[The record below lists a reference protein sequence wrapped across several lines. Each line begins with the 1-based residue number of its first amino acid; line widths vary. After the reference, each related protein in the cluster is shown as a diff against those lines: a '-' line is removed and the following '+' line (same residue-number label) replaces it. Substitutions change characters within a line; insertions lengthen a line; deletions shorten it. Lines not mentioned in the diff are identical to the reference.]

1 MSCVIFFL
9 FVTKQVASI
18 SEAMVE
24 KHRKHNHMTA
34 FLWLIFFLISW
45 EIRFFQWKMPQTLQK
60 LMVMEMEPQ
69 ENNLDWKLWEICQ
82 EAQINLTAAEDA
94 LDIISLVT
102 SVLALCR
109 NKLFTSLTFA
119 MCLIIIV
126 NINLG
131 CSLSSP
137 MAYFF
142 SLPFHLTIA
151 AWVLF
156 PMMPDP
162 Y

>member
-1 MSCVIFFL
+1 MSCVLFFF

-24 KHRKHNHMTA
+24 KHRKHHHSTA
-34 FLWLIFFLISW
+34 FLWLIFFLIPW
-45 EIRFFQWKMPQTLQK
+45 EVRFFQRKMSQTLHE

-69 ENNLDWKLWEICQ
+69 ENNLDSKWWEICQ

-94 LDIISLVT
+94 LDIISLVR
-102 SVLALCR
+102 SGLALWW
-109 NKLFTSLTFA
+109 NKLFPSLTFA
-119 MCLIIIV
+119 MCLIIIG
-126 NINLG
+126 NINLVG
-131 CSLSSP
+131 SLFSL

-142 SLPFHLTIA
+142 SLPFHLIIA